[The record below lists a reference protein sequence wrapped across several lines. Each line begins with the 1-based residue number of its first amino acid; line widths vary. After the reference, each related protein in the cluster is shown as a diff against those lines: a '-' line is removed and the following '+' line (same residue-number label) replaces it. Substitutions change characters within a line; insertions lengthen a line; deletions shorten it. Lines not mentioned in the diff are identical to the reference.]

1 MSTDT
6 SAPAPI
12 VERRASAWGY
22 IFAGLCASLVTI
34 GLARFAYTP
43 LLPSL
48 IQAHWFATSDAVYL
62 GAANLMGYLL
72 GAIVGRPLARYLT
85 NAHTLRAMM
94 VLVTVAFFACG
105 YPVSVAW
112 FFVWRLLSG
121 VGGGAV
127 MVLVAAT
134 VMPHVPGERR
144 GLAGGALFLGLG
156 LGIAGSGTVI
166 PLLLNLGLSETWIGL
181 GVLSAVLTAAT
192 WTAWPSAR
200 AHAALAQAHAQTAA
214 PHQPASAEVRMLYTQ
229 YAVMAFGIVPTMA
242 FLADFIARGLGA
254 GTHVGALYWI
264 LYGVGAIAGPPFYGW
279 LADRLGGALSMR
291 AVMLAQAIFAALL
304 ATSGNRFAIGVLAV
318 MIGSFPPGIVPMMLT
333 RVHEVIPANQA
344 RQNIVWSR
352 LTIVFAAFQA
362 AAGYLCSS
370 IFNGSGGSHRTLFA
384 IGAAAFF
391 TCVIVDLFGS
401 RLAARTKAIDG
412 R

>member
-6 SAPAPI
+6 SSAATS
-12 VERRASAWGY
+12 VERRASTWRY

-48 IQAHWFATSDAVYL
+48 IQAHWFATTDVVYL
-62 GAANLMGYLL
+62 GAANLMGYLI
-72 GAIVGRPLARYLT
+72 GAIAGRPLGRHLT
-85 NAHTLRAMM
+85 NGHTLRVMM
-94 VLVTVAFFACG
+94 VLVTAAFFACG
-105 YPVSVAW
+105 YPVSVTW

-134 VMPHVPGERR
+134 VMPHVPGDRR
-144 GLAGGALFLGLG
+144 GLASGALFLGLG

-192 WTAWPSAR
+192 WTAWPSAH
-200 AHAALAQAHAQTAA
+200 AHAAVMHAHQQSAIPHRPAGAQVH
-214 PHQPASAEVRMLYTQ
+214 VLYTQ
-229 YAVMAFGIVPTMA
+229 YAVVAFGIVPTMV
-242 FLADFIARGLGA
+242 FLVDYIARGLGA
-254 GTHVGALYWI
+254 GTHIGALYWV
-264 LYGVGAIAGPPFYGW
+264 LYGVGAIAGPPLYGW
-279 LADRLGGALSMR
+279 LADRLGGARSMR
-291 AVMLAQAIFAALL
+291 FVMLAQGMFALL
-304 ATSGNRFAIGVLAV
+304 LAMSGNRVAIGVLAV
-318 MIGSFPPGIVPMMLT
+318 MIGSFPPGIVPMMLA
-333 RVHEVIPANQA
+333 RVHEVFPGNHAG
-344 RQNIVWSR
+344 QNVAWSR

-362 AAGYLCSS
+362 AAGYICSS

-384 IGAAAFF
+384 ISAAAFF
-391 TCVIVDLFGS
+391 VCVVADLIGS
-401 RLAARTKAIDG
+401 RFAARASRASHG
-412 R
+412 